1 MVAGRGISA
10 IVRAFSLHLRCASCP
25 LSSNVDPAPQPV
37 KALAHS
43 LPALKHDAAG
53 RPRIDYRAVIALAA
67 PLFLNS
73 GIQAVLNLTDTWFL
87 GHIST
92 DATAAVGAVYWFV
105 IVFVLL
111 FGGVAMAV
119 QTLVAQAY
127 GAGERVRA
135 ARVTWAGL
143 WAVVIV
149 SPLFVTVAL
158 AGRPL
163 IAPFKLAPEIEALSL
178 QFWFP
183 RLLGAV
189 GGVALWTV
197 SSFFNGIGRTKVT
210 LVMMASVA
218 AVNAVLNQVFIF
230 ELGMGVA
237 GSAWATG
244 AAQLVGLGLGMSV
257 FLSDRICREFSA
269 HTCWRPDPTEIRR
282 AVALGLPMGL
292 LPAVDLVGLA
302 LFQVMQASLGAV
314 AGAATQIVMM
324 MTSIAYMPAIGV
336 ASAGITLVGQS
347 IGAGDRDWAMRVGNA
362 AIMLTVAYM
371 GLVSVALAL
380 AGPWLLP
387 LFVSVADPHAA
398 QVLSVGYTLLWIG
411 AAYQI
416 FDGFN
421 LGAGFCL
428 RGAGDVRVPALIVV
442 FLSWFCFVP
451 LAHMLSFAPGEGWVH
466 FLPQFGF
473 GAAGGWSALLV
484 YTLALATAMYLRW
497 RSGAWRKISLG

>member
-1 MVAGRGISA
+1 MDSA
-10 IVRAFSLHLRCASCP
+10 SHALEEFA
-25 LSSNVDPAPQPV
+25 QP
-37 KALAHS
+37 
-43 LPALKHDAAG
+43 LPAFRRDAAG
-53 RPRIDYRAVIALAA
+53 RPHVDYRAVVALAA

-73 GIQAVLNLTDTWFL
+73 SIQAVLNLTDTWFL
-87 GHIST
+87 GRIST

-143 WAVVIV
+143 WAVLLV
-149 SPLFVTVAL
+149 SPMFFMA
-158 AGRPL
+158 AFGGRPL
-163 IAPFKLAPEIEALSL
+163 IAPFKLAPEIEALAL

-183 RLLGAV
+183 RLLGAI

-210 LVMMASVA
+210 LAMMLSVA
-218 AVNAVLNQVFIF
+218 AVNAALNQVFIF

-244 AAQLVGLGLGMSV
+244 AAQLVGVGVGISV
-257 FLSDRICREFSA
+257 FLSRDLCRDFSS
-269 HTCWRPDPTEIRR
+269 HRCWRPDAVEIRR
-282 AVALGLPMGL
+282 ALGLGVPMGL
-292 LPAVDLVGLA
+292 LPAVDLIGIA
-302 LFQVMQASLGAV
+302 LFQVMQASLGAA

-324 MTSIAYMPAIGV
+324 MTSIAYMPAIGL
-336 ASAGITLVGQS
+336 ALAGTTLVGQS
-347 IGAGDRDWAMRVGNA
+347 IGAGERGWATRVGNA
-362 AIMLTVAYM
+362 AIALTVAYM

-387 LFVSVADPHAA
+387 LFVSKSDPHAQ
-398 QVLSVGYTLLWIG
+398 QVLHLAYTLLWIA

-421 LGAGFCL
+421 LGASFCL
-428 RGAGDVRVPALIVV
+428 RGAGDVRVPALMVLL
-442 FLSWFCFVP
+442 LSWLCFVP
-451 LAHMLSFAPGEGWVH
+451 LAHMLSFAPGQGWVH
-466 FLPQFGF
+466 FLPQFGL
-473 GAAGGWSALLV
+473 GAAGGWSALLL
-484 YTLALATAMYLRW
+484 YTFALASAMFLRW
-497 RSGAWRKISLG
+497 RSGAWRRIDLK

>member
-1 MVAGRGISA
+1 M
-10 IVRAFSLHLRCASCP
+10 
-25 LSSNVDPAPQPV
+25 DPAPQSV
-37 KALAHS
+37 KALAHP
-43 LPALKHDAAG
+43 LPALKRDAAG
-53 RPRIDYRAVIALAA
+53 RPRVDHRAVLALAA

-73 GIQAVLNLTDTWFL
+73 SIQAVLNLTDTWFL
-87 GHIST
+87 GRIST
-92 DATAAVGAVYWFV
+92 NATAAVGAVYWFV

-127 GAGERVRA
+127 GAGERMRA

-143 WAVVIV
+143 WAVVLV
-149 SPLFVTVAL
+149 SPLFLGVAL

-163 IAPFKLAPEIEALSL
+163 IAPFKLAPDIEALSL

-197 SSFFNGIGRTKVT
+197 SSFFNGIGRTQVT
-210 LVMMASVA
+210 LVMMVCVA

-230 ELGMGVA
+230 DLGMGVA

-244 AAQLVGLGLGMSV
+244 AAQLAGFGVGMSM
-257 FLSDRICREFSA
+257 FLSHGMCREFSS
-269 HTCWRPDPTEIRR
+269 HRCWRPDGKEIRR
-282 AVALGLPMGL
+282 AGALGLPMGL
-292 LPAVDLVGLA
+292 LPAVDLIGLA
-302 LFQVMQASLGAV
+302 LFQAMQASLGVA

-324 MTSIAYMPAIGV
+324 TTSIAYMPAIGI
-336 ASAGITLVGQS
+336 ASAGTTLVGQS
-347 IGAGDRDWAMRVGNA
+347 IGAGDRSWALRVGNA

-371 GLVSVALAL
+371 GLVSIALAL

-387 LFVSVADPHAA
+387 LFVSKSDPHSV
-398 QVLSVGYTLLWIG
+398 QVLALGYTLLWIG

-442 FLSWFCFVP
+442 VLSWFCFVP
-451 LAHMLSFAPGEGWVH
+451 LAHMLSFTAGEGWVR

-473 GAAGGWSALLV
+473 GVAGGWSALLL
-484 YTLALATAMYLRW
+484 YTFALATAMFLRW
-497 RSGAWRKISLG
+497 RSGAWRRIDLS

>member
-1 MVAGRGISA
+1 
-10 IVRAFSLHLRCASCP
+10 
-25 LSSNVDPAPQPV
+25 VDPAPQSV
-37 KALAHS
+37 AALAHR
-43 LPALKHDAAG
+43 LPALEHDIAG
-53 RPRIDYRAVIALAA
+53 KPRVDHRAVLALAA

-73 GIQAVLNLTDTWFL
+73 SIQAVLNLTDTWFL
-87 GHIST
+87 GRIST
-92 DATAAVGAVYWFV
+92 NATAAVGAVYWFV

-127 GAGERVRA
+127 GAGERMRA
-135 ARVTWAGL
+135 ARVAWAGL
-143 WAVVIV
+143 WTVLMI
-149 SPLFVTVAL
+149 SPLFLGVAL
-158 AGRPL
+158 TGRLL
-163 IAPFKLAPEIEALSL
+163 IAPFKLPPDIEALSL

-197 SSFFNGIGRTKVT
+197 SSFFNGIGRTRVT
-210 LVMMASVA
+210 LVMMVCVA
-218 AVNAVLNQVFIF
+218 AVNAALNQVFIF

-244 AAQLVGLGLGMSV
+244 AAQLVGFGVGISM
-257 FLSDRICREFSA
+257 FLSRGMCREFSA
-269 HTCWRPDPTEIRR
+269 HRCWRPDGQEIRR

-292 LPAVDLVGLA
+292 LPAVDLIGLA
-302 LFQVMQASLGAV
+302 LFQAMQASLGAV

-324 MTSIAYMPAIGV
+324 MTSIAYMPAIGI
-336 ASAGITLVGQS
+336 ASAGTTLVGQS
-347 IGAGDRDWAMRVGNA
+347 IGAGNRNWAVRVGDA
-362 AIMLTVAYM
+362 TIMLTVAYM
-371 GLVSVALAL
+371 GVVSIALAL

-387 LFVSVADPHAA
+387 LFVSKTDPHAGQA
-398 QVLSVGYTLLWIG
+398 LALGYTLLWIA

-442 FLSWFCFVP
+442 VVSWFCFVP
-451 LAHMLSFAPGEGWVH
+451 LAHVLSFAAGEGWVR

-473 GAAGGWSALLV
+473 GAAGGWSALLL
-484 YTLALATAMYLRW
+484 YTFALATVMFLRW
-497 RSGAWRKISLG
+497 RSGAWRRINLS